1 MPDIVTHF
9 VHGYLIFGKKGA
21 LYAILPDLLSFGRLF
36 IKRIPEKIDQFK
48 KCQYSKLFQKPQLE
62 KLDKIDHLLYNIFHS
77 LIIWSIFYYFK
88 KDKEIFSVFLAI
100 VLDVFLHKKNYL
112 PTPFLYPL
120 SDYKFNGIPWN
131 SKLGWIISIIITIF
145 IYHKFKIN

>member
-9 VHGYLIFGKKGA
+9 IHGYLIFGKKGA

-36 IKRIPEKIDQFK
+36 IKRLPEKIDQFT
-48 KCQYSKLFQKPQLE
+48 KCQYRKLFKKPELE
-62 KLDKIDHLLYNIFHS
+62 KLDNLFHS

-88 KDKEIFSVFLAI
+88 KDKEIFSIFLAI
-100 VLDVFLHKKNYL
+100 VLDVFLHKKTYL

-120 SDYKFNGIPWN
+120 SDYKFDGIPWN
-131 SKLGWIISIIITIF
+131 SKYGWIISIIITIF
-145 IYHKFKIN
+145 IYHRFKIN